1 MQILDCTLRDGGY
14 YNSWDFSRDFVQKY
28 LDTTRAMGINYV
40 EIGFRLNSNR
50 GFKGACAFSTDSFLS
65 TLYID
70 SELSIGVMINASEFH
85 PNPMAQIN
93 ALFPD
98 SSRNFL
104 EFVRIAAL
112 PSEISITN
120 ELARIL
126 KDKGYLVF
134 VNLMQMATIA
144 PNALKSLIGKLD
156 HSVDILYFADSTGS
170 MKPDEIRSFFKLAKE
185 IWNKPLGL
193 HAHDNLSMALSN
205 TLAAV
210 EEGVAWQDSTF
221 LGMGRGPGNSR
232 TELLWLES
240 QKSNTNYAG
249 LLIGQ
254 EFIEKQMHPLR
265 ERYLWGTDSFYFL
278 AGQKKIHPSFIQ
290 NLHEDSSL
298 NISDKVDAVQNLTT
312 FDSLRYSENMLEKAL
327 EPNIKVHDG
336 TWSPNEMIAS
346 ESILIIADSQQ
357 FKLHAKAVEEFI
369 RANRPFVLAL
379 NWNSIIDSSLVGA
392 YITCHPHRIISSLE
406 RVSKIKT
413 PVIVPKKLLGTHSE
427 RELKNLTIL
436 DYGVHIVE
444 DQIQGLKNHCEIPAL
459 LSLPYALAVGLA
471 VNCSQIYLAGLEG
484 EFKSTT
490 KYRETEQV
498 IVNFSRLHPNVGL
511 TSITPTRY
519 SVEQI
524 SVYGHIPS

>member
-14 YNSWDFSRDFVQKY
+14 YNSWDFSHAFVQKY
-28 LDTTRAMGINYV
+28 LDTTRAMGIKYV

-65 TLYID
+65 TLFID
-70 SELSIGVMINASEFH
+70 PELSIGVMINASEFH
-85 PNPMAQIN
+85 SNPISQIS

-104 EFVRIAAL
+104 NFVRIAAV
-112 PSEISITN
+112 PSEIPIAN
-120 ELARIL
+120 QVARIL
-126 KDKGYLVF
+126 KDKGYIVF
-134 VNLMQMATIA
+134 INLMQMATIGA
-144 PNALKSLIGKLD
+144 NALKSLTETID
-156 HSVDILYFADSTGS
+156 DSVDILYFADSTGS
-170 MKPDEIRSFFKLAKE
+170 MKPGEIRDFFKLAKE
-185 IWNKPLGL
+185 NWDKPLGL

-210 EEGVAWQDSTF
+210 DEGVEWQDSTF

-240 QKSNTNYAG
+240 QKNNTDYNG

-265 ERYLWGTDSFYFL
+265 ERYPWGTDSYYFL

-298 NISDKVDAVQNLTT
+298 KVSDKVDAVQNLSSI
-312 FDSLRYSENMLEKAL
+312 DSLRFSENILEKAL
-327 EPNIKVHDG
+327 EPNVKVFDG
-336 TWSPNEMIAS
+336 TWNPS
-346 ESILIIADSQQ
+346 EFITSKSILIIADSQQ
-357 FKLHAKAVEEFI
+357 LKSHAKAVEEFI
-369 RANRPFVLAL
+369 RLNRPFVLAL
-379 NWNSIIDSSLVGA
+379 NWNSSIDSSLVGA
-392 YITCHPHRIISSLE
+392 YVTCHPHRILTSLN
-406 RVSKIKT
+406 RVSAIKS
-413 PVIVPKKLLGTHSE
+413 PIIVPKKLLVDHPET
-427 RELKNLTIL
+427 ELENLTIL
-436 DYGVHIVE
+436 DYGVRIVE
-444 DQIQGLKNHCEIPAL
+444 DQIQGFKNHCEIPAL

-484 EFKSTT
+484 EFKSPT
-490 KYRETEQV
+490 KYRETEE
-498 IVNFSRLHPNVGL
+498 IIINFSRLHPDVSL
-511 TSITPTRY
+511 TSLTSTRY

-524 SVYGHIPS
+524 SVYGPIAD